1 MTTLTRSKS
10 SKTKK
15 TAAVRA
21 KPKAMPARRGRHP
34 VKAVAKPTRKVMA
47 PIKRVRH
54 AVEIDE
60 ERTRVGERASA
71 LSVDTGA
78 GVDELGEELGEAWVE
93 NVTGADDASNDH
105 RAELADVENAES
117 IFSGD

>member
-1 MTTLTRSKS
+1 MTTTTRSKPM
-10 SKTKK
+10 KTKK
-15 TAAVRA
+15 PAAVRA
-21 KPKAMPARRGRHP
+21 KPKAMPARRGRKP
-34 VKAVAKPTRKVMA
+34 IKAAVKARPRAQV
-47 PIKRVRH
+47 KRVRH
-54 AVEIDE
+54 EVETDE
-60 ERTRVGERASA
+60 ERTRVGEDARA

-117 IFSGD
+117 IFSGY